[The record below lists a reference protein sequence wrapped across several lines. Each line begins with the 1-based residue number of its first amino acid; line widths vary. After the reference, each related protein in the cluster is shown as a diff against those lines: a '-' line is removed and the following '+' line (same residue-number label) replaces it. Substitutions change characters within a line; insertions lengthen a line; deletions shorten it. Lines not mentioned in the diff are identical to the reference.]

1 MKPLGT
7 HNYYVYITTNKNKTV
22 LYIGVTSD
30 LKARMYQHEQNAK
43 PFTHKSFA
51 GKYNAYFLLYYEHF
65 EWIEQAIARE
75 KELKGWRRSK
85 KEELINKQNPTWKFL
100 NDSLE

>member
-1 MKPLGT
+1 MKPIGT
-7 HNYYVYITTNKNKTV
+7 LNYYVYITTNKNKTV
-22 LYIGVTSD
+22 LYIGVTNN
-30 LKARMYQHEQNAK
+30 LKARMHQHENNAK

-65 EWIEQAIARE
+65 ECIEQAIARE

-85 KEELINKQNPTWKFL
+85 KEELIRKQNPTWKFL
-100 NDSLE
+100 NDSLD